1 MQHKCLSYVQK
12 MNISSL
18 VSRCY
23 IFICSTRLCQKIMW
37 KLSKSIAK
45 ELLPALPADL
55 AIEPW
60 WGVRF
65 VNFTLE
71 EFKVRFISDK
81 FSLCKDIV
89 LLTE

>member
-1 MQHKCLSYVQK
+1 
-12 MNISSL
+12 
-18 VSRCY
+18 
-23 IFICSTRLCQKIMW
+23 MW